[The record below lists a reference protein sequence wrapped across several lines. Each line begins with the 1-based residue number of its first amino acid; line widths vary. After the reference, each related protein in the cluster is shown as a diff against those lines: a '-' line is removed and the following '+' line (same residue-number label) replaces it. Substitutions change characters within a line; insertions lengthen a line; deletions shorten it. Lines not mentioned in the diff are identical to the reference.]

1 MGTRGQISSPGNWVL
16 ILTITIFPP
25 LKIHNKCSLL
35 FILYSLS
42 NKAMLKVLVKRL
54 VTIRLDLLWLGFN
67 MYFATLKI
75 FTSMGLWWGFQEPVK
90 REKASSLCEVYELW
104 CHYNKFW
111 AALIWFDCRDEI
123 LRSCCSPVNCS

>member
-1 MGTRGQISSPGNWVL
+1 MATRGQISSPGNLVL

-25 LKIHNKCSLL
+25 LKIHNKCSLV
-35 FILYSLS
+35 FVLYSLS
-42 NKAMLKVLVKRL
+42 NHSHVKSFCQKTSNYQIIF
-54 VTIRLDLLWLGFN
+54 VMIGIQFV
-67 MYFATLKI
+67 FSPSKI
-75 FTSMGLWWGFQEPVK
+75 FTYMGLWWGFQETVK
-90 REKASSLCEVYELW
+90 GEKSIFEVYELW